1 MNQPHR
7 NIRAA
12 ALLAL
17 SGLVAATGCR
27 AQAPPS
33 PSGSP
38 SPVYNKETGKLEQ
51 LLSDRDGDG
60 KVDTRAFMDGTRIV
74 RIEIDR
80 NGDGRPDRWEY
91 YSAPLPDGSP
101 TVIERAEEANG
112 PDATKVTR
120 HEFYDLGVL
129 RAVDDDTDAD
139 GRPDKWETY
148 AQGRLAKV
156 DMDLSGRGKP
166 DHRLIYDE
174 SGEVTP
180 EIDPKGTGD
189 FVPVPSTE
197 PSPARGP
204 K

>member
-1 MNQPHR
+1 
-7 NIRAA
+7 
-12 ALLAL
+12 L

-33 PSGSP
+33 SSGL

-51 LLSDRDGDG
+51 LLSDRNGDG
-60 KVDTRAFMDGTRIV
+60 KVDTRAFMEGTRIV

-112 PDATKVTR
+112 PDPTKVTR
-120 HEFYDLGVL
+120 HEFYDRGVL
-129 RAVDDDTDAD
+129 RTVDDDTDAD
-139 GRPDKWETY
+139 GRPDKWESY
-148 AQGRLAKV
+148 EQGRLARV
-156 DMDLSGRGKP
+156 DMDLSGHGKP

-174 SGEVTP
+174 SGDVTP
-180 EIDPKGTGD
+180 EIDLKGNGD
-189 FVPVPSTE
+189 FVPVPSPE

-204 K
+204 Q